1 MIFSTENK
9 VRYSEV
15 DEQGIITIE
24 ALINY
29 LQDCTM
35 LHSESLGGG
44 LKKLSESGK
53 GWFLSAWQID
63 IEKLPHLYENITV
76 YTSPYEFKGFFG
88 SRNFWIEN
96 EQKERMLAANSI
108 WVFMD
113 LINNMPQK
121 IMPED
126 SEMYEPMLPKIDME
140 YSSRKIQ
147 MPKEYR
153 GLQHVAVHYS
163 QIDTNHHVNNCQY
176 ITTAMEAAGLRTIP
190 KRIRAEYKK
199 AAVLGDIFYPF
210 INESDGNYLVDL
222 RNEDGVS
229 FATIT
234 FEYNLEK

>member
-1 MIFSTENK
+1 MVFSTENK

-15 DEQGIITIE
+15 DEQGIITVE

-63 IEKLPHLYENITV
+63 IEKIPELYEDITV

-88 SRNFWIEN
+88 NRNFWIEN
-96 EQKERMLAANSI
+96 RQKERMLAANSI
-108 WVFMD
+108 WIFMD
-113 LINNMPQK
+113 LVNQVPQK

-126 SEMYEPMLPKIDME
+126 SEMYEPMIPKIDME
-140 YSSRKIQ
+140 YTSRKIK
-147 MPKEYR
+147 MPEEYME
-153 GLQHVAVHYS
+153 LLPVPVHYS
-163 QIDTNHHVNNCQY
+163 QIDTNHHVNNCRY
-176 ITTAMEAAGLRTIP
+176 IAAAMEAAGLRNIP

-199 AAVLGDIFYPF
+199 AAVLGDVFHPF
-210 INESDGNYLVDL
+210 LNESDGNYLVDL
-222 RNEDGVS
+222 RNEAGAS
-229 FATIT
+229 FATVT